1 MFWEEHWASSR
12 ACGSREI
19 VCSANDQTCRHDDHT
34 FSLYQM
40 LHPFVLL
47 FVPLSY
53 LCHCLPW
60 VVDLFLLL
68 LVNIQSCISIHAV
81 FLFRQ
86 FSPHHAVFW
95 FYIILGEI
103 FAYKI
108 NLFHDL
114 SSWLLCWLDW
124 LVGCVLIFCW
134 LICFFLHSFSPSAVV
149 CYNSISVEL
158 FRKLFFGCLQLS
170 AWGLFTDIWDSQSLQ
185 HFLKQ
190 NLIISSSNGWFQF
203 FLYFN
208 ACSDIR
214 QQLNYLKN

>member
-1 MFWEEHWASSR
+1 MSNVSSLCSFICSLSVSLSSLGCWFVPSLARQHSKLFLNPCCFPFSSVFSASCCFLILYNPGWDLR
-12 ACGSREI
+12 LQ
-19 VCSANDQTCRHDDHT
+19 DQPLPW
-34 FSLYQM
+34 FIQLV
-40 LHPFVLL
+40 VLL
-47 FVPLSY
+47 
-53 LCHCLPW
+53 
-60 VVDLFLLL
+60 
-68 LVNIQSCISIHAV
+68 A
-81 FLFRQ
+81 
-86 FSPHHAVFW
+86 
-95 FYIILGEI
+95 G
-103 FAYKI
+103 
-108 NLFHDL
+108 
-114 SSWLLCWLDW
+114 
-124 LVGCVLIFCW
+124 LVGCALVFCW

-170 AWGLFTDIWDSQSLQ
+170 AWGLFTDRWDSQSLQ